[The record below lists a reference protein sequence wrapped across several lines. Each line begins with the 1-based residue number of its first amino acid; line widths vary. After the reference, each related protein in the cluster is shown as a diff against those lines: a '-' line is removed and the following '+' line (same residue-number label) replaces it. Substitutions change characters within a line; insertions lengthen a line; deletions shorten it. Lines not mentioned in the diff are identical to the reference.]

1 MAGISDIFS
10 GLIAPL
16 TGLFENRQRRKA
28 AKQTAIAKLT
38 QGQQDKEHDL
48 SLSKDE
54 WEALNVKG
62 MGDTWKDEYVTVSVV
77 SILNLILLGGVLTA
91 FGYPQVLNGV
101 GIALEALVKAGVDIG
116 FIMTATIMAGLGLSV
131 WKRF

>member
-1 MAGISDIFS
+1 MSLSAVFS
-10 GLIAPL
+10 GLIKPI
-16 TGLFENRQRRKA
+16 TGLFENRQKRKM
-28 AKQTAIAKLT
+28 AKQAALAKLT
-38 QGQQDKEHDL
+38 QGQQDKSHEL

-77 SILNLILLGGVLTA
+77 SILNLILLGGILTA

-101 GIALEALVKAGVDIG
+101 GIALDALVKAGVDVG